1 MLVFQLKRYNW
12 LLNLVF
18 GFRYHFT
25 CSFRFH
31 LVIVVKPLKNDNL
44 SAESLVKISVI
55 CCQSHSCDFCL
66 VLILFANCIYILLK
80 LLSGPLELVIV
91 MPELS
96 VGFLPL
102 EQRIELRVWSWEP
115 YPFWAKI
122 SEDILIEW
130 WQVLFL
136 DVLDYFNQCN
146 ELKLSLLELWILD
159 QCRSFEEL
167 DNLVVVAQVLEV
179 ILDAL
184 WHQIVNGLT
193 DDLVIDIETHH
204 SADLD
209 TSLNLH

>member
-1 MLVFQLKRYNW
+1 
-12 LLNLVF
+12 
-18 GFRYHFT
+18 
-25 CSFRFH
+25 
-31 LVIVVKPLKNDNL
+31 
-44 SAESLVKISVI
+44 
-55 CCQSHSCDFCL
+55 
-66 VLILFANCIYILLK
+66 
-80 LLSGPLELVIV
+80 
-91 MPELS
+91 
-96 VGFLPL
+96 
-102 EQRIELRVWSWEP
+102 
-115 YPFWAKI
+115 
-122 SEDILIEW
+122 
-130 WQVLFL
+130 
-136 DVLDYFNQCN
+136 VLDYFNQCN